1 MKRQEL
7 VKLQRLNLD
16 LLDANRNLTSYLI
29 DVYEKNGITHEEFSK
44 AKSLLRQ
51 ASKALAKLNG
61 KVDQPQGNINNNYRE
76 GNSTLKQHSYKVLV
90 PYHTVWW
97 KI

>member
-1 MKRQEL
+1 MKEQEL
-7 VKLQRLNLD
+7 VRLQDLNID

-29 DVYEKNGITHEEFSK
+29 DVYKKNGITHEEFSH

-61 KVDQPQGNINNNYRE
+61 KTERE
-76 GNSTLKQHSYKVLV
+76 
-90 PYHTVWW
+90 
-97 KI
+97 